1 MKKVFDAQKSELVIV
16 NEVESAQWV
25 AAQKNS
31 FEQLRN
37 SLLVKGFRK
46 GQVPEAIAKQH
57 ISKHE
62 IQAKAIDKI
71 LDDLV
76 KKARELISPE
86 DKILDQPVPKIN
98 KISDKEL
105 AIELRYAV
113 YPKINLANYKN
124 LGIKYES
131 VKIEES
137 QIEKELENLREKHAL
152 LVPYE
157 GKIAKGHL
165 VKFDFEGFIEG
176 KPFENGRAKDYVLE
190 IGSQKFIPGF
200 EEQMIGLAKGQESE
214 IKVNFPDD
222 YNVASLKGKAAVFK
236 IKIHE
241 IKVKELPELDDKLA
255 QEVGLKNVS
264 NLKELRQHIRE
275 MFVEQNA
282 MQSRHKFIQAV
293 FEKLKSNTKVVVPD
307 VLIDKEVQAI
317 KEQFSENLKRQNYT
331 LKDYASSLGLDE
343 RKLND
348 HFREQAVKRLVDSF
362 IFAEIARAEK
372 IRPTEEDFEQQYQKF
387 AKMYNKPIE
396 EIKKMIGK
404 NYAQVPI
411 INDKVINRLIELNA

>member
-1 MKKVFDAQKSELVIV
+1 MKKVFDAEKSELVIKA
-16 NEVESAQWV
+16 EVDGAQWV
-25 AAQKNS
+25 TAQKSS
-31 FEQLRN
+31 FEKMRN

-57 ISKHE
+57 ISKRE
-62 IQAKAIDKI
+62 IKAKAIDKI

-76 KKARELISPE
+76 KKAQELISPD
-86 DKILDQPVPKIN
+86 DKVLDQPVPKIA
-98 KISDKEL
+98 KISDQEL
-105 AIELRYAV
+105 TIELRYAV

-124 LGIKYES
+124 LGVKYQETS
-131 VKIEES
+131 VQES

-157 GKIAKGHL
+157 GKIEKGHL
-165 VKFDFEGFIEG
+165 VKFDFEGLVEG
-176 KPFENGRAKDYVLE
+176 KPFENGQAKDYVLE

-200 EEQMIGLAKGQESE
+200 EDQMIGLSKGQESE
-214 IKVNFPDD
+214 IKVNFPSD
-222 YNVASLKGKAAVFK
+222 YNVKSLQGKPAVFK

-241 IKVKELPELDDKLA
+241 IKVKQLPDIDDKLA
-255 QEVGLKNVS
+255 QEVGLKNVN

-275 MFVEQNA
+275 MFVEQSA
-282 MQSRHKFIQAV
+282 IQSRNKFIQAV
-293 FEKLKSNTKVVVPD
+293 FEKLKADTKVVVPD
-307 VLIDKEVQAI
+307 QLIDKETQAI
-317 KEQFSENLKRQNYT
+317 SEQFSENLKRQNYT
-331 LKDYASSLGLDE
+331 LKDYASSLGLSEQELKD
-343 RKLND
+343 R
-348 HFREQAVKRLVDSF
+348 FREQAVKRLIDSF

-387 AKMYNKPIE
+387 AKIYNKPVE
-396 EIKKMIGK
+396 EIKKMISK